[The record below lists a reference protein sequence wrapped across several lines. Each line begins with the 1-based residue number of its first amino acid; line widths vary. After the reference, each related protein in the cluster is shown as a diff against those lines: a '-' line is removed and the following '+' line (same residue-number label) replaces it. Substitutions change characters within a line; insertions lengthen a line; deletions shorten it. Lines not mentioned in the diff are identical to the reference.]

1 MKEDNR
7 QDLIDLVRTG
17 QLSGRIIVLEG
28 EPLINVLNQDYH
40 SPYYYIGMCRRGES
54 RGCYNYKPCSQH
66 AGEICWLQPDHV
78 ISHSYI
84 SPDYEAI
91 SVFIPKDYLEQ
102 LMQAGVLGK
111 YQYLLYTPILKLSP
125 EQFATMYAGLKF
137 LQQLTD
143 CPDIKRD
150 ELVATLIRIIAT
162 LGDEL
167 IRIHHPNISKR
178 KMLQEQ
184 LFERF
189 YEAITTHYREARE
202 VAFYANLLCLTPKY
216 FASVI
221 KQTTGI
227 AASEWISRHVI
238 IKAKYLL
245 SNDTNKSIQ
254 QISYELGFSEPT
266 TFSRYFRTHVGIT
279 PKKYREQHHY

>member
-1 MKEDNR
+1 M
-7 QDLIDLVRTG
+7 
-17 QLSGRIIVLEG
+17 
-28 EPLINVLNQDYH
+28 
-40 SPYYYIGMCRRGES
+40 
-54 RGCYNYKPCSQH
+54 
-66 AGEICWLQPDHV
+66 
-78 ISHSYI
+78 
-84 SPDYEAI
+84 
-91 SVFIPKDYLEQ
+91 
-102 LMQAGVLGK
+102 
-111 YQYLLYTPILKLSP
+111 YT
-125 EQFATMYAGLKF
+125 GLKF

-143 CPDIKRD
+143 CTDIKND
-150 ELVATLIRIIAT
+150 ELVAILIRIIAT

-167 IRIHHPNISKR
+167 IRSHHPDISKR
-178 KMLQEQ
+178 QMLQEQ

-189 YEAITTHYREARE
+189 YEAITTHYHETRE
-202 VAFYANLLCLTPKY
+202 VTFYANLFCLTPKY